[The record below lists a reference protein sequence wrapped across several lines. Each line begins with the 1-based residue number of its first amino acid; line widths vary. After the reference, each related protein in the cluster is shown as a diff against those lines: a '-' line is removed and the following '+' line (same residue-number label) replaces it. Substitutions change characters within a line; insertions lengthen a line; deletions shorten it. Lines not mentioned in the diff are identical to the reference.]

1 MSEQLPS
8 FGVGVRGYDRRQVD
22 DYVRDL
28 LARFEQTQARAT
40 VAEGELARV
49 GARLDEPTLPLDPA
63 QAEAVARASGAD
75 RLAAFGEQVAGILR
89 EAYKAAE
96 EIQAGALRTAEQARE
111 GALDAAR
118 AELAGLREQVRE
130 LIARRD
136 GAWQQLEQLRTALGL
151 DHARPEP
158 VA

>member
-1 MSEQLPS
+1 MTEQPPS

-22 DYVRDL
+22 DYVSSL
-28 LARFEQTQARAT
+28 LAQFEQARARAA

-75 RLAAFGEQVAGILR
+75 RLAVFGEQVAGILR
-89 EAYKAAE
+89 EAHKAAE
-96 EIQAGALRTAEQARE
+96 EIQTGALRNAEQARE
-111 GALDAAR
+111 RALDAAR

-130 LIARRD
+130 LVARRD
-136 GAWQQLEQLRTALGL
+136 GALQQLEQLRTALGL
-151 DHARPEP
+151 DQAQPEP